1 MANAADMAALTAAI
15 DDLLGLPAS
24 KQLLQLN
31 SSTCERAF
39 EAYVFALCS
48 EAVRRA
54 SGTFELCGIKSGPK
68 PNPVVFRGAPGS
80 MSSTKQNFVYAACHL
95 KQKRFEI
102 HVDVEYQGSS
112 GALHEIDVSLCDENH
127 AQAVRSTGGTPK
139 AAGKKLLM
147 AFECKFYESTPG
159 VSLGRT
165 FVGLISDCGTLRL
178 RAFVSNIPSEKLDQ
192 YLSKSTR
199 PEPFLGINPLAPAT
213 EDRFVS
219 YVEQELRKWA
229 PT

>member
-1 MANAADMAALTAAI
+1 MANATEMAALATAI
-15 DDLLGLPAS
+15 NNLLDLPAS
-24 KQLLQLN
+24 KLLLQLN
-31 SSTCERAF
+31 SPTCERAF
-39 EAYVFALCS
+39 EAYIFALCG

-54 SGTFELCGIKSGPK
+54 GGTFELHGIKSGTK

-80 MSSTKQNFVYAACHL
+80 MSSTGQDFAYAGCQL
-95 KQKRFEI
+95 RQKRFEI

-112 GALHEIDVSLCDENH
+112 GALHEIDVSLCDANH
-127 AQAVRSTGGTPK
+127 ADAVRRTGGTPK
-139 AAGKKLLM
+139 AAGNKLLM
-147 AFECKFYESTPG
+147 AFECKFYEATPG

-178 RAFVSNIPSEKLDQ
+178 RAFVSNIPSKKLDQ
-192 YLSKSTR
+192 YLSKPTR
-199 PEPFLGINPLAPAT
+199 PEPFLGISPLAPAT

>member
-1 MANAADMAALTAAI
+1 MASAADMVSLTTAI
-15 DDLLGLPAS
+15 NNLLDLPAS

-31 SSTCERAF
+31 SKTCERAF
-39 EAYVFALCS
+39 EAYVFALCG
-48 EAVRRA
+48 EAVSRA
-54 SGTFELCGIKSGPK
+54 GGTFELRGIKSGPN

-80 MSSTKQNFVYAACHL
+80 MASHTQDFVYAACQL

-112 GALHEIDVSLCDENH
+112 GALHEIDVSVCDENH
-127 AQAVRSTGGTPK
+127 AQAVRTTGGTPK
-139 AAGKKLLM
+139 TAGNKLLM
-147 AFECKFYESTPG
+147 AFECKFYDSQPG

-165 FVGLISDCGTLRL
+165 FVGLISDCGSLRL
-178 RAFVSNIPSEKLDQ
+178 EAFVSNIPSEKLHQ
-192 YLSKSTR
+192 YLSKPSR

-213 EDRFVS
+213 EERLVL
-219 YVEQELRKWA
+219 YVEQVLRKWA